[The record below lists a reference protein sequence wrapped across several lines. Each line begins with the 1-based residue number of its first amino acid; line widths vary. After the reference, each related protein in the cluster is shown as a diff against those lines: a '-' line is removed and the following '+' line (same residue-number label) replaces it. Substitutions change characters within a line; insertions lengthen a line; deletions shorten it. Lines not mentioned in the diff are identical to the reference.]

1 MLVLNSPL
9 AQVDRSSEE
18 PDGEAERTNHYAE
31 AGSAAT
37 KGSSPGK
44 NVPNA
49 GSESPKPG
57 RQISLPLVFLA
68 IDMEPGSRLNS
79 GLSTE

>member
-57 RQISLPLVFLA
+57 GQISLPLVFF
-68 IDMEPGSRLNS
+68 GN
-79 GLSTE
+79 